1 MISICLCPSCK
12 KSSRKLNWI
21 LRKLDRIDE
30 AMVQNKENFSKLQLE
45 QMLLAVTMFETQFYG
60 LYRSTKIM
68 TKDDYDLFLIRFD
81 TLRQT
86 LYDHIAFFGF
96 I

>member
-12 KSSRKLNWI
+12 KKARKLNRI
-21 LRKLDRIDE
+21 SQKLDRIDE
-30 AMVQNKENFSKLQLE
+30 ALTINKENFSKLELD
-45 QMLLAVTMFETQFYG
+45 QMLLAVTMFELEYYG
-60 LYRSTKIM
+60 LHRSAQIM

-86 LYDHIAFFGF
+86 LYDQIAFFD
-96 I
+96 